1 MGSKLS
7 ELPTSSPAKGIS
19 TKMSSLATRTLGAI
33 RGAISS
39 GSRRHLATTAS
50 VKGGDG
56 VYVHKDTPE
65 NNSDIPFEFTSENR
79 ARADAIMSIYPEGHK
94 RATVIPL
101 LDLAQRQ
108 HGWLPI
114 SAMHHVAEVIG
125 MPRMRVYEVAT
136 FYTMFMRNPTG
147 RHHIQVCTTTPCW
160 LRGSDEILEACKKN
174 IGIGVGEM
182 SSDKMFTIS
191 EVECLGACVN
201 APMVQIND
209 DYYEDLT
216 VKDTEEILAD
226 LKAGKQPPRGPRSGR
241 YAAEPFTG
249 LTSLST
255 PPTGPGFGIRA
266 DL

>member
-56 VYVHKDTPE
+56 VYDHKDTPE

-94 RATVIPL
+94 RAAVIPL

-125 MPRMRVYEVAT
+125 MPPDAR
-136 FYTMFMRNPTG
+136 
-147 RHHIQVCTTTPCW
+147 
-160 LRGSDEILEACKKN
+160 LRGSHFLHNVHEEPNWKTPHPDLHHHPMLAPRFRRDF
-174 IGIGVGEM
+174 
-182 SSDKMFTIS
+182 SDHQ
-191 EVECLGACVN
+191 E
-201 APMVQIND
+201 
-209 DYYEDLT
+209 
-216 VKDTEEILAD
+216 
-226 LKAGKQPPRGPRSGR
+226 R
-241 YAAEPFTG
+241 
-249 LTSLST
+249 
-255 PPTGPGFGIRA
+255 PGTQSW
-266 DL
+266 